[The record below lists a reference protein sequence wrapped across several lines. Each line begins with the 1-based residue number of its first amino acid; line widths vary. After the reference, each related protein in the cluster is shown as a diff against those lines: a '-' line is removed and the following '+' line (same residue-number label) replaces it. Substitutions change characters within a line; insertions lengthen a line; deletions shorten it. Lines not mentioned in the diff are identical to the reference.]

1 MNQLLYNFK
10 ERTDLNDKLLILCI
24 SIVPL
29 SLAISIFVA
38 DFLVSIAS
46 IILIFFLLSKK
57 NLIFFKNLKKEIIF
71 FFYFVF
77 FNSSKFNFFKL

>member
-24 SIVPL
+24 SIIPL

-38 DFLVSIAS
+38 DFLASISS
-46 IILIFFLLSKK
+46 IILIFFSYQKK
-57 NLIFFKNLKKEIIF
+57 ILFFLNK
-71 FFYFVF
+71 
-77 FNSSKFNFFKL
+77 